1 MGVGDSVAA
10 LAQLKRRL
18 SLPPLQPQPTPKNTD
33 GRILGKHR
41 KVHLF
46 DIDVPGK
53 ITFKESDTLTGG
65 GSVTVVDCPFAGG
78 FKLGVGIC
86 YDIRLPEVGVRMGR
100 QDEKGRTHSL

>member
-1 MGVGDSVAA
+1 
-10 LAQLKRRL
+10 
-18 SLPPLQPQPTPKNTD
+18 
-33 GRILGKHR
+33 LGKHR

-86 YDIRLPEVGVRMGR
+86 YDIRFPEVCVWVLRVGGKKTHERGGR
-100 QDEKGRTHSL
+100 STGPLLGLTPPRTQTPPTPPTSCP